1 VSQANPYETT
11 ASGLNNCGPR
21 RLPLF
26 FLLDFS
32 AAPRMG
38 FAAAATEQV
47 RRITDQL
54 QVLAQGNRDA
64 YLEAPVCYT
73 VMVFRTSALQF
84 HPMAP
89 PGVYPFSDLR
99 LDEIAPQGE
108 PGFAAAFETVCGSL
122 ERELKM
128 PGAANGDS
136 QPLVFLFTDG
146 IPAERWVRPP
156 FPKLFVCGIE
166 SLPALPAA
174 AGPIPAFIPIQSW
187 ADIPSLIEAERE
199 LLKPQQQMID
209 YPLDY

>member
-1 VSQANPYETT
+1 MNPNETA

-47 RRITDQL
+47 RRFTEHL
-54 QVLAQGNRDA
+54 QGLSLGNREA
-64 YLEAPVCYT
+64 YLEAPVCLT
-73 VMVFRTSALQF
+73 VIALRTSALQL

-89 PGVYPFSDLR
+89 PGVYPFGDLR
-99 LDEIAPQGE
+99 LDEIEPRGE
-108 PGFAAAFETVCGSL
+108 PGFAAAFETVRGSM
-122 ERELKM
+122 ERELRM
-128 PGAANGDS
+128 PGAANGDG
-136 QPLVFLFTDG
+136 QPLIFLFTDG
-146 IPAERWVRPP
+146 IPAERWIRPP
-156 FPKLFVCGIE
+156 FPKLYVCGIE

-174 AGPIPAFIPIQSW
+174 AGPIPAFFPMQSW
-187 ADIPSLIEAERE
+187 PDIPSLIEAERE